1 MSHVQSP
8 KSGATHFTYGDYRN
22 WPENERWEL
31 VGGQAWNMS
40 PAPAWG
46 HQTLA
51 GIIFAEL
58 RAFLKGKPCRPF
70 IAPVDVLLSQAVQNA
85 SDLDSIDTVVQPDVG
100 VVCDPAKIT
109 PRGVIGSPDVLMEIL
124 SPNSVLRDLNLKK
137 DLYARHGCREYWV
150 WDPKLS
156 WVTRYVLQADGHWDA
171 GTAYDPSQTAESVI
185 LPGFKLSLPDLR
197 TEMGI
202 KD

>member
-1 MSHVQSP
+1 MSHAQNVKP
-8 KSGATHFTYGDYRN
+8 GTAHFTYGDYRT

-31 VGGQAWNMS
+31 IGGQAWNMS
-40 PAPAWG
+40 PAPAWN

-70 IAPVDVLLSQAVQNA
+70 IAPVDVFLPEAGHSA

-109 PRGVIGSPDVLMEIL
+109 PRGVLGAPDVVMEVL

-150 WDPKLS
+150 WDAKLS
-156 WVTRYVLQADGHWDA
+156 WATRFVLQSAGHWDA
-171 GTAYDPSQTAESVI
+171 GTAYDPSQTAESAI
-185 LPGFKLSLPDLR
+185 LSGFKLSLPDLR
-197 TEMGI
+197 AELGI